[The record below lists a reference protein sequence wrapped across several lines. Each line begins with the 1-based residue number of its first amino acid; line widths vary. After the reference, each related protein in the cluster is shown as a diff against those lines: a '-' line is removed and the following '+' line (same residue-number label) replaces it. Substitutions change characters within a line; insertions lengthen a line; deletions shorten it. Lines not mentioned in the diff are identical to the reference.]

1 MLIYLL
7 FKCCLLYIA
16 KENDKY
22 KWFKQAV
29 WLVKSPHIQK
39 CHLFLFNTTAST
51 HSSFFNYLGVIF
63 LAGSLFPRPLG
74 AL

>member
-39 CHLFLFNTTAST
+39 CHLFLFNTTTST
-51 HSSFFNYLGVIF
+51 HGHSLTTSALFFGGLP
-63 LAGSLFPRPLG
+63 SPPDH
-74 AL
+74 